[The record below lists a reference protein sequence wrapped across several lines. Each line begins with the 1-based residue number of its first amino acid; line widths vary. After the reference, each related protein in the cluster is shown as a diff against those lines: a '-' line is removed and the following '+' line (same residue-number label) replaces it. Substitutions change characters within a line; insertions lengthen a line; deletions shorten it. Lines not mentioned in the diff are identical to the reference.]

1 MPHDHNAPT
10 HPYSVRTRTLERR
23 YRAGHCFGLVAVA
36 VDLTA
41 AQAQLVQADPEL
53 VCESVPAPELTLE
66 AGSEAV
72 PASSKVKTKARAS
85 T

>member
-10 HPYSVRTRTLERR
+10 HPYSVRTRTLKRR
-23 YRAGHCFGLVAVA
+23 YRVGRCFGLVAVA

-53 VCESVPAPELTLE
+53 VCS
-66 AGSEAV
+66 AV
-72 PASSKVKTKARAS
+72 PAAAAPVSVKPKAKAGK
-85 T
+85 